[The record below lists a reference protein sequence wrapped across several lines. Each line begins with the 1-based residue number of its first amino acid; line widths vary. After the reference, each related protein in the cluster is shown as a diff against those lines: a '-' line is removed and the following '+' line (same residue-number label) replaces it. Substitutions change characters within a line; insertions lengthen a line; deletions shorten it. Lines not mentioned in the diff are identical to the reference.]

1 VAARPRRLIR
11 LIAILA
17 LALPAPA
24 SASDHRLRAVARGL
38 QREHPCPSTGLTSGR
53 CPGYWRDHIRP
64 ARLRRTRRRLEHA
77 VAGDRSQSSQKQ
89 DRTPALSG
97 ITIDGACRE
106 RVKSRHME
114 LRSLHYFV
122 RIAEL
127 GSITRAAAHLH
138 IAQPALT
145 RHVQRLE
152 DELEVT
158 LFTRANRGVR
168 LTEGGQKLLESAQR
182 ILRDLERA
190 GDEIRAHKAHP
201 SGKVVL
207 AVTPTLCPVV
217 VPELFARMRRHYP
230 MIELKV
236 VHAGMVR
243 LEEFLVDGRVDM
255 ALLSEMSKSR
265 LIRSTRLAEEEMV
278 LVTRPRARPPGVVSP
293 AELSRTPLILGD
305 GLRAAMETLL
315 AGRGI
320 ELQVEIELNDHET
333 IRLMV
338 QQGVGASILPHSSV
352 HRECARRL
360 AEAHRITEEGVFRTL
375 ALGVAVNRGA
385 SSAREAVAEIVAQ
398 VLSNIETEGWFRPD
412 FGHREV
418 VRPAR
423 ATA

>member
-1 VAARPRRLIR
+1 M
-11 LIAILA
+11 
-17 LALPAPA
+17 
-24 SASDHRLRAVARGL
+24 
-38 QREHPCPSTGLTSGR
+38 
-53 CPGYWRDHIRP
+53 PG
-64 ARLRRTRRRLEHA
+64 
-77 VAGDRSQSSQKQ
+77 AGEI
-89 DRTPALSG
+89 PPP
-97 ITIDGACRE
+97 
-106 RVKSRHME
+106 ME

-138 IAQPALT
+138 VAQPALT

-152 DELEVT
+152 DELDVT

-201 SGKVVL
+201 SGKIVL

-217 VPELFARMRRHYP
+217 VPEAFARMRRHYP

-265 LIRSTRLAEEEMV
+265 LIRSTSLAEEEMV
-278 LVTRPRARPPGVVSP
+278 LVTRPRARPPGFVSP
-293 AELSRTPLILGD
+293 EELSRTPLILGD
-305 GLRAAMETLL
+305 GLRTAMETLL

-320 ELQVEIELNDHET
+320 ELQVETELNDHET

-352 HRECARRL
+352 YRECARGL
-360 AEAHRITEEGVFRTL
+360 AEAHRITAEGVFRTL
-375 ALGVAVNRGA
+375 ALGVAINRGA
-385 SSAREAVAEIVAQ
+385 SSAREAVADIVSQ
-398 VLSNIETEGWFRPD
+398 VLTDIENDGRLRLD
-412 FGHREV
+412 FDHREV